1 MSTEPKSLSETSTA
15 GPDGGPLLVVISG
28 PSCAGKDSV
37 LARLRERGYPAHFTV
52 TATTRPKREVRPEDH
67 ELLRFLS
74 EEEFDELLKS
84 NGLLEHAEVYGY
96 HYGVPKAPLQEAL
109 DQGKNIIMRVDVQGA
124 ETIKRL
130 VPAAVLIFLM
140 LSSIDEIE
148 ARLRARGQDDEA
160 TLQKRLKAAV
170 GELKE
175 LPKFD
180 YVVVNKRDCLDE
192 TVDTIEAILLAERC
206 RIGRARVSI

>member
-1 MSTEPKSLSETSTA
+1 MSAEPKSLSETSAA
-15 GPDGGPLLVVISG
+15 GPDAGPLLVVISG

-37 LARLRERGYPAHFTV
+37 LARLRERDYPAHFTV

-67 ELLRFLS
+67 EFLRFLS
-74 EEEFDELLKS
+74 EEEFDELLNS
-84 NGLLEHAEVYGY
+84 DGLLEHAEVYGY
-96 HYGVPKAPLQEAL
+96 HYGVPKAPLQDAL
-109 DQGKNIIMRVDVQGA
+109 EQGNSIIMRVDVQGA

-130 VPAAVLIFLM
+130 VPAAVLIFLT
-140 LSSIDEIE
+140 LSSMDEIE

-170 GELKE
+170 GELEE
-175 LPKFD
+175 LPNFD
-180 YVVVNKRDCLDE
+180 YVVVNKRDRLDE

-206 RIGRARVSI
+206 RIGRDKVSI